1 VDLLLHKA
9 VESGSSSAALFR
21 ILSLF
26 LTSLVFLWIGMT
38 SASGNFAVQG
48 CVTLG
53 GQLTAVHPQGG
64 FAVEVQAAPGA
75 NRFPLVV
82 TEANGTVTTK
92 YVDLLV
98 ENSIP
103 VIHRYDLNGNL
114 ESVAPQATPGS
125 PTRTYQWDAVNRLV
139 GITRILSLTET
150 RKTEFLYNGEGSRIG
165 KKEFINGVLQTNVR
179 YFYGDTGVLQERS
192 ADGGTVLKTYSAQG
206 EIDSSTTPPT
216 PRYFTRDHLGSVRE
230 VVAQNGTLLARY
242 DYKPY
247 GKRVQVS
254 GTYEAAKGYTGHD
267 YHAASD
273 LILTR
278 YRAYDPSSGRWLS
291 SDPIEEAG
299 GLNLYGY
306 AGNDP
311 VNKIDALGDFP
322 ESLPILIG
330 GGAPAIVGGTGVIVA
345 MIDAALAAVSAPWS
359 TADEGLLLLNEERL
373 RKGVCS
379 AKAVVRGGESAAAA
393 VGRKAHRDLAE
404 RIATKPGWT
413 TPPKILGKD
422 GRYHQPDVITPD
434 GRFLELKPNTPSG
447 RAAGRSQA
455 QRYRDQLGIKGR
467 VIYYNT
473 F

>member
-1 VDLLLHKA
+1 L
-9 VESGSSSAALFR
+9 GSSFAALFR

-38 SASGNFAVQG
+38 SASGNFVVQG
-48 CVTLG
+48 CVTLA
-53 GQLTAVHPQGG
+53 GQPAAVHPQGG

-150 RKTEFLYNGEGSRIG
+150 RKTEFLYNGEGSRVG

-179 YFYGDTGVLQERS
+179 YLYGDTGVLQERS
-192 ADGGTVLKTYSAQG
+192 ADGGTVLKTYTALG

-247 GKRVQVS
+247 GKRLQVS

-267 YHAASD
+267 YHVGSD

-278 YRAYDPSSGRWLS
+278 YRAYDPNTGRWLS
-291 SDPIEEAG
+291 PDPIKEAG
-299 GLNLYGY
+299 GMNLYRY
-306 AGNDP
+306 VGNDP
-311 VNKIDALGDFP
+311 VNATDPLGLWTLGIGLTIQGGVGPGGGVSGGFYFGHDPDSGIFSGWSGGFLGSGELGIQTPGASGALFVHHSNAQTVDQLKGSGWTAGGSAGAGFVGGVEISGGLNEDCRGFP
-322 ESLPILIG
+322 TLGSNGVHGQQVSFGLGAWAPYAPIPVEVHGGISKTG
-330 GGAPAIVGGTGVIVA
+330 GWTWGATDGGAPP
-345 MIDAALAAVSAPWS
+345 AA
-359 TADEGLLLLNEERL
+359 
-373 RKGVCS
+373 
-379 AKAVVRGGESAAAA
+379 
-393 VGRKAHRDLAE
+393 
-404 RIATKPGWT
+404 
-413 TPPKILGKD
+413 PPIFNKL
-422 GRYHQPDVITPD
+422 
-434 GRFLELKPNTPSG
+434 
-447 RAAGRSQA
+447 
-455 QRYRDQLGIKGR
+455 
-467 VIYYNT
+467 
-473 F
+473 